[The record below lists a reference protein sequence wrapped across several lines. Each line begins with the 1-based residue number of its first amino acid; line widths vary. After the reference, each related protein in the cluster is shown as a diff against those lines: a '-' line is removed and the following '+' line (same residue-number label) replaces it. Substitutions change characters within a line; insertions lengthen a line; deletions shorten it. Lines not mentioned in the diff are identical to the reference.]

1 MGILYCQKSNKC
13 SVELSET
20 DERGSASRGTRRK
33 SDKERYS
40 ATQYDDADR
49 TVCGGSVRT
58 TNGSETGPNR
68 QATETY
74 FRNLPNEG
82 M

>member
-1 MGILYCQKSNKC
+1 MAR
-13 SVELSET
+13 VELSET
-20 DERGSASRGTRRK
+20 AERGSSSSGARRK

-49 TVCGGSVRT
+49 TACGGSVRT
-58 TNGSETGPNR
+58 ASGSETGHNR